1 MAFRTFY
8 DYFKYQII
16 LFGPT
21 NTLITFQR
29 YINKILIE
37 KFNVF
42 IIVYL
47 DNIFIYI
54 KNKGKDYIKAI

>member
-1 MAFRTFY
+1 MAFKTY
-8 DYFKYQII
+8 YGHFKYQII
-16 LFGPT
+16 LFG
-21 NTLITFQR
+21 LINISAIFYS
-29 YINKILIE
+29 YINKILLE

-54 KNKGKDYIKAI
+54 ENKRESHIKIV